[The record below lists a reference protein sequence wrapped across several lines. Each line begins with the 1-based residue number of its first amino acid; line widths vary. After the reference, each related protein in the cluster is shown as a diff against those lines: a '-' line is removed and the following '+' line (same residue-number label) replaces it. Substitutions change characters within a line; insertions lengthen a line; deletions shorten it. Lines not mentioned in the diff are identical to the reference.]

1 MVIPILLG
9 EMSATNVMPPNQMEQ
24 VEVEVV
30 VGDMVVVGVAAEEE
44 VLEAEVG
51 VIVVVEVED
60 LEVAEVLDVEV
71 TEEVVVQ

>member
-1 MVIPILLG
+1 
-9 EMSATNVMPPNQMEQ
+9 MSATNVMPLNQMEQ
-24 VEVEVV
+24 VEVEGVV
-30 VGDMVVVGVAAEEE
+30 VDMAVVVVVAEEE

-60 LEVAEVLDVEV
+60 LEAAEVSDVEV

>member
-1 MVIPILLG
+1 MEIPILLG
-9 EMSATNVMPPNQMEQ
+9 EMSATNVMPLNQMEQ

-30 VGDMVVVGVAAEEE
+30 DMVVDVEAAEEE

-51 VIVVVEVED
+51 MIVAVEVED
-60 LEVAEVLDVEV
+60 LEAEEVLDVEV

>member
-1 MVIPILLG
+1 
-9 EMSATNVMPPNQMEQ
+9 MSIVATR
-24 VEVEVV
+24 
-30 VGDMVVVGVAAEEE
+30 DLVAGEE

-51 VIVVVEVED
+51 VIVAVEVED